1 MRADRLQK
9 EYEIQIRWVAF
20 PLRPDTPEDGLS
32 LKEIY
37 AARGIDILQAR
48 KRTQQVADEIG
59 LPLGEREK
67 TYNSRLAQELAKW
80 AEEKGKGDEFHKAV
94 FQAYFVD
101 ARNIGKMD
109 ELLRILKSIGLPE
122 KEAKQALESGRF
134 KKDVDADWS
143 RCHTLGIT
151 AVPTFVIDH
160 QAVVGFQPYEAL
172 EHLLQTKSIKK
183 RAFF

>member
-1 MRADRLQK
+1 VRADRLQK

-20 PLRPDTPEDGLS
+20 PLRTDTPEDGLS

-37 AARGIDILQAR
+37 AARNIDIDQAK
-48 KRTQQVADEIG
+48 KRFRQVADEIG
-59 LPLGEREK
+59 LPLGERDK
-67 TYNSRLAQELAKW
+67 TYNSRPAQELAKW

-94 FQAYFVD
+94 FRAYFVD

-109 ELLRILKSIGLPE
+109 ELLRIVTSIGLPE
-122 KEAKQALESGRF
+122 KEAKKTLESETF

-143 RCHTLGIT
+143 RCHALGIT

-172 EHLLQTKSIKK
+172 ENLLMTKSVKK
-183 RAFF
+183 RSFS

>member
-20 PLRPDTPEDGLS
+20 PLRTDTPENGLS

-37 AARGIDILQAR
+37 SARNIDIDQAK
-48 KRTQQVADEIG
+48 KRFRQVADEIG
-59 LPLGEREK
+59 LPLSEREK
-67 TYNSRLAQELAKW
+67 TYNSRPAQELAKW
-80 AEEKGKGDEFHKAV
+80 AEKKGKGDEFHKAV
-94 FQAYFVD
+94 FRAYFVD

-109 ELLRILKSIGLPE
+109 ELLRIVKSIGLPE
-122 KEAKQALESGRF
+122 KEAKQTLEFGMF

-172 EHLLQTKSIKK
+172 GQLLQTKNIKK
-183 RAFF
+183 RI

>member
-20 PLRPDTPEDGLS
+20 PLRTDTPEDGLS

-37 AARGIDILQAR
+37 AARNIDVDQAK
-48 KRTQQVADEIG
+48 KRFRQVADEIG

-67 TYNSRLAQELAKW
+67 TYNSRPAQELAKW
-80 AEEKGKGDEFHKAV
+80 AEEKGKGDEFHKAI
-94 FQAYFVD
+94 FRACFVD

-109 ELLRILKSIGLPE
+109 ELLRIVKSIDLPE
-122 KEAKQALESGRF
+122 KAAKQTLESGTF
-134 KKDVDADWS
+134 KKDVDTDWS
-143 RCHTLGIT
+143 RCHALGIT

-160 QAVVGFQPYEAL
+160 QAVVGFQPYETL
-172 EHLLQTKSIKK
+172 EQLLRTKDIKK
-183 RAFF
+183 RTY